1 MIKHK
6 IVGKYWTQT
15 TETDNSWNALIE
27 TDAGVIIAASAD
39 DRGLWYSEDNGI
51 TWVQSNITTGSFNY
65 LCQLYNNRI
74 FAYKNSSNK
83 YCSDD
88 NGKTWHAIALTELA
102 VKISNGLLF
111 TRGGRYS
118 NDNGDTQYYPYGGS
132 TSSQGCDLFR
142 LEDGRILQQLGKWS
156 ANEGVNF
163 DRGFSPVKVIINANC
178 NNNTTFTTTVKKY
191 MQSPFTH
198 KVIALTSAA
207 IMSSDPTDLYTWQ
220 KLYNIIG
227 NDYLSDVCIPN
238 ENALLISTASKILYS
253 TNNGYTWTVSE
264 APAKAW
270 TSLCVTRSGRVLACC
285 DTGIYYSDPVNIQAS
300 IYSSLPVTGAQ
311 AKEYV
316 RQFKAYVQSLK
327 T

>member
-15 TETDNSWNALIE
+15 TETDNSWKALIE
-27 TDAGVIIAASAD
+27 TDTGVIIAASAD

-51 TWVQSNITTGSFNY
+51 TWVQSNITTGSFSW
-65 LCQLYNNRI
+65 LCCLYNNRI
-74 FAYKNSSNK
+74 FAYKGSSDN

-88 NGKTWHAIALTELA
+88 NGKTWHASALTSYA
-102 VKISNGLLF
+102 IKISNGLLL
-111 TRGGRYS
+111 TREGRLS
-118 NDNGDTQYYPYGGS
+118 NDNGDTQCDFNSGG
-132 TSSQGCDLFR
+132 TSSYCDIFR

-163 DRGFSPVKVIINANC
+163 DRGFSSVKVIINANC
-178 NNNTTFTTTVKKY
+178 NNDTTFTTTVKKY
-191 MQSPFTH
+191 VHSPFTH
-198 KVIALTSAA
+198 KVIALTSTA
-207 IMSSDPTDLYTWQ
+207 IASSDPTDLYTWQ
-220 KLYNIIG
+220 KLYHRTG
-227 NDYLSDVCIPN
+227 SDYLSDVCIPN
-238 ENALLISTASKILYS
+238 ENTLLISTTSKVLYS
-253 TNNGYTWTVSE
+253 TNNGYTWTISE

-270 TSLCVTRSGRVLACC
+270 TSLCVTKSGRVLACC

-300 IYSSLPVTGAQ
+300 IYSSLPVTGTQ

-327 T
+327 S